1 VALERNGFVF
11 NKIEKGYLSVGAG
24 DEHIG
29 VELIDIND
37 ISVLIG
43 VEF

>member
-1 VALERNGFVF
+1 
-11 NKIEKGYLSVGAG
+11 VGAG

-43 VEF
+43 VEFWLKLEWTLDRRIFVL